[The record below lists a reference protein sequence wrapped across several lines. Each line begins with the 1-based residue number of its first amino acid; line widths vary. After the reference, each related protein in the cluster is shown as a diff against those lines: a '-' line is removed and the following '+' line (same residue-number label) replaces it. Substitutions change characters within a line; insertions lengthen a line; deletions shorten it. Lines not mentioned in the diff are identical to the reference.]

1 MCRNLHLCFW
11 CTVQI
16 CDFCIWKNICAA
28 DLRILCTT
36 HFCTFAHLHIYT
48 FAHLQKLANMR
59 EMFLDLCAFVKTFC
73 KSVRICEIVF
83 WAFFTD
89 FHFLSVFCKFVEKV
103 EISEN
108 VRKCPEK
115 SSRVPEWYTSGSWA
129 NAFDNTGWQKSPEYA
144 LIRIAAGA
152 PDLAKSGQIRPR
164 TAPDGKSSRIWRRFR
179 FCSTGWNPVRSCFF
193 LTRAQISDPST
204 CSRGASS
211 SATESDT
218 FCKCAHTSQNTRW
231 KPPSGP
237 TTFCTPCT
245 PCTTETDTRAQ
256 PVHTETQTC
265 TLVHTS
271 PQPST
276 HWQRTHRPCVALVG
290 GGGERTHPFVK
301 NSFIMNITDKFSG
314 TVILFLVFATR
325 VTLNAKSNISG
336 GDRMRRSH
344 KDPDEELC
352 GTRRN
357 ASDFARTFFHK
368 TEKGRKKEPKRPPL
382 FYIYIACKGPFLDGF
397 RDGRGTE
404 KVDSPKRRGR
414 ARGKTMDVNI

>member
-1 MCRNLHLCFW
+1 MLVDNFFIGVNIFLHFTHKNKFARNRIFHLQKCAQTKMWHVQKFAFVFL

-16 CDFCIWKNICAA
+16 CDFCIWKIICAA

-36 HFCTFAHLHIYT
+36 VFRTFADLRICVLCMCRSLRTCVKT
-48 FAHLQKLANMR
+48 F
-59 EMFLDLCAFVKTFC
+59 CASFRFVKTFC
-73 KSVRICEIVF
+73 RSVRICEF
-83 WAFFTD
+83 LFFT
-89 FHFLSVFCKFVEKV
+89 FFTEFANLSVFCKNDEKV

-179 FCSTGWNPVRSCFF
+179 FCSTGWNPFRSCFF
-193 LTRAQISDPST
+193 RTRAQISDPST

-218 FCKCAHTSQNTRW
+218 FCKCAHTTQNTRW

-237 TTFCTPCT
+237 TTFRTPCT

-256 PVHTETQTC
+256 TVHTETQTC
-265 TLVHTS
+265 TLVHTA
-271 PQPST
+271 PQLPDT
-276 HWQRTHRPCVALVG
+276 
-290 GGGERTHPFVK
+290 
-301 NSFIMNITDKFSG
+301 SG
-314 TVILFLVFATR
+314 REHIVHVLL
-325 VTLNAKSNISG
+325 LLG
-336 GDRMRRSH
+336 RREVRSVH
-344 KDPDEELC
+344 EQ
-352 GTRRN
+352 
-357 ASDFARTFFHK
+357 
-368 TEKGRKKEPKRPPL
+368 
-382 FYIYIACKGPFLDGF
+382 
-397 RDGRGTE
+397 
-404 KVDSPKRRGR
+404 
-414 ARGKTMDVNI
+414 